1 MNILLIYNN
10 GENSGYQLLKIN
22 YKLSEIIFRAMVGR
36 LAVFLEFSEPRPKV
50 NESGEL
56 LMTLLIPT
64 MEGEELED
72 DERLKEFLSLVDK
85 EVIINY

>member
-1 MNILLIYNN
+1 
-10 GENSGYQLLKIN
+10 
-22 YKLSEIIFRAMVGR
+22 MVGR

-64 MEGEELED
+64 MEGEEIED

-85 EVIINY
+85 EVIIDY